1 MINKSTYE
9 NNKTNLHGE
18 NNDEEDIHKIHEK
31 SKIIWNE
38 KKSKILEYDELF
50 DIDKDKN
57 KYFINE
63 NTYYLI
69 NKVWLI
75 KFKKF
80 SESIEPFFDFLSPG
94 PINNNSIIIQ
104 DKSALKIKTDTR
116 IYFNNKYDFDRN
128 CIFIEKDLWKK
139 LFELYGGGPEYK
151 IIYSH
156 DKYTNLIKEGG
167 HINLLFI
174 RNNIYDIKNLDDL
187 NNLNEFII
195 TKHIYFNLNRTINN
209 LREYLKKIINS
220 NAEIFFKNKKGNLE
234 ENKDYRLWLYSTFYG
249 SPKNIA
255 NFFSK
260 QIFNL
265 IQNLNDE
272 NKDEDTKNYFINW
285 KKFNKLNNYE
295 FKIILLSNFENNEIK
310 DVFPNKYTNAFDWK
324 DGYGNLQNEDE
335 FSLPKFTIII
345 EQAPFR
351 LMKDNLKY
359 KIDKCSKCKYTEIV
373 YYACECNNLL
383 FCSKNCQKTYKGNH
397 LTKCKIALMNI
408 FKEENKKNIDNKNLI
423 KYSLKGLTNLGN
435 TCYMNSALQCMRSI
449 KELTIYFLNYFEESQ
464 LNKNNKIGTGGFL
477 TLAYINFIYN
487 MNNIDNDKDYFTPSN
502 FKNTIGIIDER
513 YSDNNQQDTHEFMT
527 FLIDSLHEDLNKVIN
542 KPSIE
547 RKDSESIYY
556 TSNELLDDKK
566 SIIEWNNFLKRNQS
580 IMVDLFYG
588 QYKTTIL
595 CPNCHHKSIN
605 FSIYLNLQLP
615 IPKYN
620 EKLLIK
626 VVFNEDGTNNSPPVK
641 MNIILDKNNNN
652 IFEAKKIIGKILD
665 ISPFEIEI
673 LSYKNKDICKVF
685 ENDEKINE
693 TIKYFNAIKINSKVN
708 KENTLYFSNSVIDY
722 SNLKEKIENKKSEL
736 IKIFENNNDINDDN
750 NNDFNIT
757 IDINDN
763 QNSIANNIY
772 EKCILKHYYL
782 LEKEV
787 STELISKDNLIYIET
802 NKTYYDIYYK
812 IYDYYYEIIIEQ
824 YLDLKKQS
832 QDNYN
837 DDEHK
842 KKMFK
847 MLFEDFIENKNKFT
861 NTIFE
866 TYENLPFFLK
876 LDNCNNNDN
885 QYLPPSKKYIF
896 KDLINDNNNN
906 NNKQI
911 SMNKEVIGLDINKGD
926 QRNDLT
932 DLDFSP
938 IINNDGM
945 NNYNIEDKLP
955 MNNNSFEFNN
965 EFINGKNYDHLNN
978 NINLEDNSNNNNILI
993 DIQKDENEDKE
1004 NNYYEVKNNIKSII
1018 IIWNTKFLKKKEL
1031 NNGDYYLTKSLSS
1044 ETIDLCSFFQKL
1056 YKEHFQNI
1064 LIEKC
1069 FEEFC
1074 REETFD
1080 KDNLW
1085 KCSKCHENSEAKNK
1099 IEIYQTPKILIIQ
1112 LKRFKNN
1119 QKIEE
1124 FIDFPIKDLD
1134 INKFISSSAIKDNKV
1149 PKKYDL
1155 FAVVN
1160 HYGRLEYGHYDA
1172 FCLNYEDNC
1181 WYNFND
1187 SIVSKIKK
1195 EEEIDNIITKDAY
1208 ILFYRQQNNDLIDWE
1223 KIYKKKFIDINEQNL
1238 KTFDEDFIYK
1248 NDIYNKVNRN
1258 EIYGLNW
1265 DKIFSENKST
1275 FENTINSKENED
1287 NYEESKSLDNLSLNS
1302 FVYNPFRSSY
1312 LKIKRHRFNKK

>member
-18 NNDEEDIHKIHEK
+18 NNDEEDIHKKYEK
-31 SKIIWNE
+31 SRIIWSEN
-38 KKSKILEYDELF
+38 KSKILEYDELF

-69 NKVWLI
+69 NKEWLL

-80 SESIEPFFDFLSPG
+80 SESLEPFFGFLFPG
-94 PINNNSIIIQ
+94 PINNNNIIIQ
-104 DKSALKIKTDTR
+104 DKSALNIKTDTR
-116 IYFNNKYDFDRN
+116 LYFNNNNDFDKN
-128 CIFIEKDLWKK
+128 CIFIEKKLWEK

-156 DKYTNLIKEGG
+156 DKHTNLIKEGG
-167 HINLLFI
+167 HINLLFL
-174 RNNIYDIKNLDDL
+174 RNNIYDIKNL

-195 TKHIYFNLNRTINN
+195 TKHIYFNLNRKINN

-220 NAEIFFKNKKGNLE
+220 NAEIFFKNKKGNLK
-234 ENKDYRLWLYSTFYG
+234 ENKDYRLWLYTSFYG
-249 SPKNIA
+249 SPEFISK
-255 NFFSK
+255 FFSE
-260 QIFNL
+260 QIINL
-265 IQNLNDE
+265 NQNLNDE
-272 NKDEDTKNYFINW
+272 NKDEDTNNYYINW
-285 KKFNKLNNYE
+285 KKFNKSNKYE
-295 FKIILLSNFENNEIK
+295 FKIILLSNFEDNEIK

-324 DGYGNLQNEDE
+324 DGYGNLQNKDN
-335 FSLPKFTIII
+335 FCLPEFTIII

-351 LMKDNLKY
+351 LMKDNLIY

-373 YYACECNNLL
+373 YYACECNNLF
-383 FCSKNCQKTYKGNH
+383 FCSKNCQKLYKGNH
-397 LTKCKIALMNI
+397 LAKCKIALINI

-464 LNKNNKIGTGGFL
+464 LNKNNIIGTGGFL

-487 MNNIDNDKDYFTPSN
+487 MNNIENNRDYFTPSN

-595 CPNCHHKSIN
+595 CPYCDHKSIN

-626 VVFNEDGTNNSPPVK
+626 VVFNEEGANNSPPVK
-641 MNIILDKNNNN
+641 MNIILDKHNNK

-685 ENDEKINE
+685 ENEEEINE
-693 TIKYFNAIKINSKVN
+693 NIKYFNAVKINSRVN
-708 KENTLYFSNSVIDY
+708 KENTLYNSNSVIDY
-722 SNLKEKIENKKSEL
+722 SNLKEKIENKKTEL
-736 IKIFENNNDINDDN
+736 IKIFENKNDINDDN

-763 QNSIANNIY
+763 QNLFVNNIY
-772 EKCILKHYYL
+772 EKCILKHYCL

-832 QDNYN
+832 QENYN

-842 KKMFK
+842 NKMFK
-847 MLFEDFIENKNKFT
+847 MLFEDFIENKNTFT

-866 TYENLPFFLK
+866 TYKNLPFILK
-876 LDNCNNNDN
+876 LGNCNYNDN

-906 NNKQI
+906 IQNNDI
-911 SMNKEVIGLDINKGD
+911 NKEININNEVLDLDINKGYKM
-926 QRNDLT
+926 NDLNGWGIHNI
-932 DLDFSP
+932 S
-938 IINNDGM
+938 NNEGM
-945 NNYNIEDKLP
+945 NCDDMEDKIGSFGD
-955 MNNNSFEFNN
+955 NNG
-965 EFINGKNYDHLNN
+965 FINGNNYDSLNN
-978 NINLEDNSNNNNILI
+978 NNNFDDNLNNNNILI
-993 DIQKDENEDKE
+993 NIQKDDNEDKE
-1004 NNYYEVKNNIKSII
+1004 NNYDEVKTNIKSII

-1056 YKEHFQNI
+1056 YKEHFENI

-1134 INKFISSSAIKDNKV
+1134 INKFISSSSIKDNKV

-1172 FCLNYEDNC
+1172 FCLSYEDNC

-1223 KIYKKKFIDINEQNL
+1223 KVYKKKFIEINDKNM

-1248 NDIYNKVNRN
+1248 NDIFNNINRN

-1287 NYEESKSLDNLSLNS
+1287 NFEESKSLDNLSLNS

-1312 LKIKRHRFNKK
+1312 LKIKRHRFDKK